1 MSGAMKL
8 SLRWLSAAE
17 RLNRELEQDL
27 DLLSSKLEETQRLQA
42 IVQDD
47 LLSCKEMSRQH
58 EAVVKALNDENR
70 GYSDVLVPQLV
81 ALHKLIQQRLEA
93 EIAVEVRRQV
103 AFQERRPDAE
113 R

>member
-8 SLRWLSAAE
+8 SLRWLDAAE
-17 RLNRELEQDL
+17 RLKKDFEQDAAL
-27 DLLSSKLEETQRLQA
+27 LEEQLTEVQRLHAQ
-42 IVQDD
+42 VQDD
-47 LLSCKEMSRQH
+47 LLGYKELSRQH

-103 AFQERRPDAE
+103 AFQERQPETE